1 METTVCIIGAGPAG
15 LMAAIS
21 SATAGART
29 AVVDGNT
36 AAGRKLL
43 LTGGGRCN
51 FTHQATPDELV
62 RAIGTSGRFLSYAFH
77 KYPPA
82 WVRDFFRQRGLES
95 MVDQAGCVFP
105 VTQRA
110 SDVRDVLVRQAEQLG
125 VRFYYGKRIE
135 SIKRRADSFVVS
147 AAGDVSVRSD
157 KVIIATGG
165 VSWPKTGSTGDGYKF
180 AQELGHTIIPPKPSL
195 VPLVTRET
203 WPASLA
209 GTAMDNVR
217 ITATVAGSKI
227 VTTGPMIFTD
237 DGIGG
242 PAVLDIS
249 RFLTDY
255 LPNEKEPIGVSI
267 DLAPEVV
274 KDDLER
280 RLIDRLAA
288 NPNRKIASV
297 LGDIAP
303 ARLAKILCE
312 QVGCSEVQAC
322 QLTKDMRKK
331 LVRLIKALPVS
342 ITGTRPMEEA
352 TVTRGGVSLKEIDP
366 KTMQSKTCPGLF
378 FAGEILNVDGPCGGY
393 NLQISWSTAALAGIS
408 SL

>member
-1 METTVCIIGAGPAG
+1 MDAQVCVIGAGPAG

-29 AVVDGNT
+29 AVVDANT

-51 FTHQATPDELV
+51 FTHDATPDKLIRV
-62 RAIGTSGRFLSYAFH
+62 IGAGGRFLSYAFH

-82 WVRDFFRQRGLES
+82 WVRDFFRQHGLES

-105 VTQRA
+105 VIQRA

-135 SIKRRADSFVVS
+135 SVKRQADSFVVS
-147 AAGDVSVRSD
+147 AAGDVSIQSD

-165 VSWPKTGSTGDGYKF
+165 VTWPKTGSTGDGYKF
-180 AQELGHTIIPPKPSL
+180 AQAFGHTIIPPRPSL
-195 VPLVTRET
+195 VPLVSRET
-203 WPASLA
+203 WPAKLA
-209 GTAMDNVR
+209 GTAIDNVG
-217 ITATVAGSKI
+217 IAATVAGSKI
-227 VTTGPMIFTD
+227 VTTGAMIFTD

-249 RFLTDY
+249 RFLTNY

-288 NPNRKIASV
+288 NPSRKIASV

-303 ARLAKILCE
+303 ARLAKIMCE
-312 QVGCSEVQAC
+312 QAGCAEVQAC

-331 LVRLIKALPVS
+331 LVRLIKALPLF
-342 ITGTRPMEEA
+342 ITATRPIEEA
-352 TVTRGGVSLKEIDP
+352 TVTRGGVSTDQIDP

-378 FAGEILNVDGPCGGY
+378 FAGEILDVDGPCGGY
-393 NLQISWSTAALAGIS
+393 NLQICWSTGALAGICS
-408 SL
+408 V